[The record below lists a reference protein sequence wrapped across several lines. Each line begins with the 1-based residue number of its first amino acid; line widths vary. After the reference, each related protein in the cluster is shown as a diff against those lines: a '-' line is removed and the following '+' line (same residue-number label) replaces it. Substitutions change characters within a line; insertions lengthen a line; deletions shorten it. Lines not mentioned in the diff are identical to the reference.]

1 MISAAAWAWRRG
13 GGHLCWLSAAADADA
28 DGDFNQLAASGKSA
42 AVNGVKRSAGTKLA
56 EDHFIAMRLA
66 AVNNSGLE
74 EHVPFRGQAHPD
86 AQQHADAEQN
96 GGI

>member
-1 MISAAAWAWRRG
+1 MRV
-13 GGHLCWLSAAADADA
+13 HLCWLSAAAAAAAAA